1 MMITVQKSLFDNQ
14 TTIIQMISSGM
25 PLKKIL
31 TFIVNSIEH
40 SCDSFSLSGA
50 IMLYNPILK
59 QLGETVTSSLPT
71 NFINS
76 IEPVDVSPYGGSC
89 GTAAFLKQ
97 PVTVSDIEN
106 NPVTEKYRHCAIV
119 HGLRACF
126 STPLLSSKKEL
137 LGTIAIYSRVVGKPD
152 EKTLNLVDFYSKLA
166 SLAIEIATSSTTTS
180 NRSHLYSFDID
191 QRLNESNEK
200 ILTEFNTALT
210 NEEFE
215 VYFQP
220 IFGVNEQLLGVEAL
234 IRWNHPYLGLL
245 SPASFLSVAE
255 ETGFILDIEKWVL
268 TQSIY
273 KLKKYQQSG
282 WPDLS
287 LSVNISAQQFN
298 NPRFPEMVTE
308 LLERVSFQPRNLTLE
323 VTERFLI
330 NQDNIDIVNRLRA
343 IGIKLSIDDFGT
355 SYSSL
360 HYLRDLKI
368 DEIKI
373 DRSFISK
380 LEKDKTSQKIVQMMI
395 TLGHQLNLNIV
406 AEGVETEKQLQLLKK
421 MKCDS
426 IQGFLFSKP
435 ISFEHLKKNFFQ
447 QRKETWR
454 DDAILKKN

>member
-1 MMITVQKSLFDNQ
+1 MITVQKSLFENQ

-31 TFIVNSIEH
+31 TFIVNSIEN
-40 SCDSFSLSGA
+40 SCDSFSLSGS

-59 QLGETVTSSLPT
+59 QLGETVTCSLPT

-106 NPVTEKYRHCAIV
+106 NPLSEKYRYCAIV

-126 STPLLSSKKEL
+126 STPLLSSKEEL
-137 LGTIAIYSRVVGKPD
+137 LGTIAIYSKVVGKPD

-166 SLAIEIATSSTTTS
+166 SLAIEVSNSS
-180 NRSHLYSFDID
+180 NHSHLYSVEID
-191 QRLNESNEK
+191 QRSNEK
-200 ILTEFNTALT
+200 VLTELNTALES
-210 NEEFE
+210 EEFE
-215 VYFQP
+215 VYYQP
-220 IFGVNEQLLGVEAL
+220 IFDVNEQLLGVEAL
-234 IRWNHPYLGLL
+234 IRWNHPHLGFL
-245 SPASFLSVAE
+245 SPASFLPVAE

-273 KLKKYQQSG
+273 KLKKLQQSG
-282 WPDLS
+282 WSNLS
-287 LSVNISAQQFN
+287 LSVNISAQQFD
-298 NPRFPEMVTE
+298 NPRFPEMVAE
-308 LLERVSFQPRNLTLE
+308 LLERMSFQPRNLTLE

-330 NQDNIDIVNRLRA
+330 HQENIDIVNRLRA
-343 IGIKLSIDDFGT
+343 TGIKLSIDDFGI

-360 HYLRDLKI
+360 QYLRDLKV

-373 DRSFISK
+373 DRSFISN
-380 LEKDKTSQKIVQMMI
+380 LEMDKTSQKIVQMMI

-406 AEGVETEKQLQLLKK
+406 AEGVETEKQLQLLEK

-435 ISFEHLKKNFFQ
+435 IPFDHLKKKFLSTNE
-447 QRKETWR
+447 RNM
-454 DDAILKKN
+454 A

>member
-1 MMITVQKSLFDNQ
+1 MMITVQKSLFENQ

-31 TFIVNSIEH
+31 TFIVNSIEN
-40 SCDSFSLSGA
+40 SCDSFNLSGS

-59 QLGETVTSSLPT
+59 QLGETVCSSLPA

-76 IEPVDVSPYGGSC
+76 IEPVDVSPYGGPC

-97 PVTVSDIEN
+97 PVIVSDIEN
-106 NPVTEKYRHCAIV
+106 NPISEKYRHCAIV

-166 SLAIEIATSSTTTS
+166 SLAIEISNSS
-180 NRSHLYSFDID
+180 NRSHLYSFELEKH
-191 QRLNESNEK
+191 LNESNEK
-200 ILTEFNTALT
+200 VLTELNTALES
-210 NEEFE
+210 EEFE
-215 VYFQP
+215 VYYQP
-220 IFGVNEQLLGVEAL
+220 FFGVNKQLLGVEAL
-234 IRWNHPYLGLL
+234 IRWNHPHLGLL
-245 SPASFLSVAE
+245 SPASFLPVAE

-273 KLKKYQQSG
+273 KLKKYHQSG

-287 LSVNISAQQFN
+287 LSVNISAQQFD
-298 NPRFPEMVTE
+298 NPRFPEMVAE
-308 LLERVSFQPRNLTLE
+308 LLERMSFQPRNLTLE

-330 NQDNIDIVNRLRA
+330 HQENIDIVNRLRA
-343 IGIKLSIDDFGT
+343 TGIKLSIDDFGT

-360 HYLRDLKI
+360 QYLRDLKVE
-368 DEIKI
+368 EIKI

-380 LEKDKTSQKIVQMMI
+380 LEMDKTSQKIVQMII

-435 ISFEHLKKNFFQ
+435 ISFDHLKKNFFQ
-447 QRKETWR
+447 QMKETWR
-454 DDAILKKN
+454 NDTIFQKN

>member
-1 MMITVQKSLFDNQ
+1 MITVQKSLFDNQ

-71 NFINS
+71 NFIKS

-126 STPLLSSKKEL
+126 STPLLSTKKEL
-137 LGTIAIYSRVVGKPD
+137 LGTIAIYSSVVGKPD

-298 NPRFPEMVTE
+298 NPRFPETVTE

-454 DDAILKKN
+454 DDAIFQKN